1 MSLFRRLSVS
11 VSDSGEVT
19 RTIEETGLQD
29 LDTGE
34 LLIRVAYSSL
44 NYKDALSASGNK
56 GISRFYPH
64 TPGIDAA
71 GVVVRSSHPGFKEGE
86 KVIVTGFDLG
96 MNTKGGFSEYIS
108 VPAHW
113 AVALPEEM
121 SLKEAM
127 MLGTAGLTAAMGI
140 DKILSSDLTRLPV
153 IISGATGGV
162 GSIAL
167 LILKKLGIE
176 TVAFSRRPETAEYLL
191 SLGAKEVIHAW
202 EESPKPLL
210 KGLYSAGIDTVGG
223 PVLENMI
230 KRIHHNG
237 SLAVCGMALSSD
249 FSTSVFP
256 FILRGLT
263 LYGIESAE
271 APMAWRESLWHKLA
285 TEWKPDN
292 LDAITRTVSLE
303 GLEDEIQQM
312 LAGKAMGRVVIDLR
326 A

>member
-1 MSLFRRLSVS
+1 MSSFRRLSVS
-11 VSDSGEVT
+11 VSASGEVT
-19 RTIEETGLQD
+19 RKIEETGPEEAG
-29 LDTGE
+29 TNE

-44 NYKDALSASGNK
+44 NYKDALSANGNK

-71 GVVVRSSHPGFKEGE
+71 GTVVRSSHPDFMEGN

-96 MNTKGGFSEYIS
+96 MNTRGGFSAYIS

-113 AVALPEEM
+113 AVPLPETM

-127 MLGTAGLTAAMGI
+127 MLGTAGLTAAMSI
-140 DKILSSDLTRLPV
+140 DKILNSDLTQLPV
-153 IISGATGGV
+153 IVSGATGGV

-176 TVAFSRRPETAEYLL
+176 TVAFSPRPETMAYLR
-191 SLGAKEVIHAW
+191 SLGAKEVIHTW

-210 KGLYSAGIDTVGG
+210 KALFSEGIDVVGG
-223 PVLENMI
+223 SMLQNMLKHI
-230 KRIHHNG
+230 QPYG
-237 SLAVCGMALSSD
+237 ALAACGMALSPD

-271 APMAWRESLWHKLA
+271 APMAWRKTLWNKLA
-285 TEWKPDN
+285 GEWKPEG
-292 LDAITRTVSLE
+292 LDAICRTVSLE
-303 GLEDEIQQM
+303 GLEEEIQLM
-312 LAGKAMGRVVIDLR
+312 LAGKARGRVIVKL
-326 A
+326 

>member
-1 MSLFRRLSVS
+1 MNLFRRLSVS
-11 VSDSGEVT
+11 VSASGEVS
-19 RTIEETGLQD
+19 RTIEEAGPED

-71 GVVVRSSHPGFKEGE
+71 GVVVRSSHTDIKEGE

-96 MNTKGGFSEYIS
+96 MNAKGGFSEYIS
-108 VPAHW
+108 VPSHW

-127 MLGTAGLTAAMGI
+127 MLGTAGLTAAMSI
-140 DKILSSDLTRLPV
+140 DKIMSSDLTLPV
-153 IISGATGGV
+153 VISGATGGV

-167 LILKKLGIE
+167 LILQKLGIE
-176 TVAFSRRPETAEYLL
+176 TVAFSRRPETAEYLR
-191 SLGAKEVIHAW
+191 SLGAKEIIHAW

-210 KGLYSAGIDTVGG
+210 KSLYSAGIDTVGG
-223 PVLENMI
+223 PVLENML
-230 KRIHHNG
+230 KRIHPYG
-237 SLAVCGMALSSD
+237 ALAVCGMALSPD

-271 APMAWRESLWHKLA
+271 APITWRKTLWNKLA
-285 TEWKPDN
+285 CEWKPEG
-292 LDAITRTVSLE
+292 LEAISRTVSLE
-303 GLEDEIQQM
+303 DLETEIRQM
-312 LAGKAMGRVVIDLR
+312 LAGKALGRVVVKLST
-326 A
+326 

>member
-1 MSLFRRLSVS
+1 MSTFRRLSVS
-11 VSDSGEVT
+11 ASDEVT
-19 RTIEETGLQD
+19 RVIETADLKD

-71 GVVVRSSHPGFKEGE
+71 GVVERSSHPGFREGH

-113 AVALPEEM
+113 ALPLPGEM

-127 MLGTAGLTAAMGI
+127 MLGTAGLTAAMSI
-140 DKILSSDLTRLPV
+140 DKILNTGLISLPV

-176 TVAFSRRPETAEYLL
+176 TVAFSRRPETATYLQ
-191 SLGAKEVIHAW
+191 SLGAKEVINTW
-202 EESPKPLL
+202 EESTKPLL
-210 KGLYSAGIDTVGG
+210 KGVYSAGIDTVGG

-230 KRIHHNG
+230 KRIHSNG
-237 SLAVCGMALSSD
+237 SVALCGMAASPD
-249 FSTSVFP
+249 FCTSVFP

-263 LYGIESAE
+263 LHGIESAE
-271 APMAWRESLWHKLA
+271 APMAWRKSLWHKLA
-285 TEWKPDN
+285 TEWKPEG
-292 LDAITRTVSLE
+292 LEAITRTVSLE
-303 GLEDEIQQM
+303 GLEAEIQQM
-312 LAGKAMGRVVIDLR
+312 LAGKALGRVVIKM
-326 A
+326 

>member
-11 VSDSGEVT
+11 ISDSGEVT
-19 RTIEETGLQD
+19 RTVEEAGPED
-29 LDTGE
+29 LATGE

-71 GVVVRSSHPGFKEGE
+71 GVVVRSSHPDIKEGE

-113 AVALPEEM
+113 AVILPEAM

-127 MLGTAGLTAAMGI
+127 MLGTAGLTAAMSI

-153 IISGATGGV
+153 VISGATGGV

-167 LILKKLGIE
+167 LILQKLGIE
-176 TVAFSRRPETAEYLL
+176 TVAFSRRPETTQYLK

-202 EESPKPLL
+202 EESPRPLL

-230 KRIHHNG
+230 KRIHSNG
-237 SLAVCGMALSSD
+237 ALAVCGMALSPD

-263 LYGIESAE
+263 MYGIESAE
-271 APMAWRESLWHKLA
+271 APIAWRKTLWNKLA
-285 TEWKPDN
+285 GEWKPEGIEN
-292 LDAITRTVSLE
+292 ISRTVSLE
-303 GLEDEIQQM
+303 DLEMEIRQM
-312 LAGKAMGRVVIDLR
+312 LAGKALGRVVVDLR
-326 A
+326 T